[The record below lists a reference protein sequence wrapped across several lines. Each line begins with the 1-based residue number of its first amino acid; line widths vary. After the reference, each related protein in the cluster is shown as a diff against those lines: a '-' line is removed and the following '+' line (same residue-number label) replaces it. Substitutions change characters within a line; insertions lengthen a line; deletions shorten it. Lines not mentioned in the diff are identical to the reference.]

1 MNPTEVTVSRTIPAS
16 PGKVFGVW
24 MDPASPGSPW
34 YGMPR
39 LVIHMVVDGLF
50 YFVVEHEGRAWA
62 HYGRFLRIE
71 RPDPDSADSPGLAE
85 YTWVSEATRGWESV
99 VTIQFQPLEGETEI
113 TLRHSNLPD
122 EAMGVRHQ
130 EGWTWMLNMLAER
143 FSVHE
148 EA

>member
-1 MNPTEVTVSRTIPAS
+1 
-16 PGKVFGVW
+16 
-24 MDPASPGSPW
+24 
-34 YGMPR
+34 
-39 LVIHMVVDGLF
+39 
-50 YFVVEHEGRAWA
+50 
-62 HYGRFLRIE
+62 
-71 RPDPDSADSPGLAE
+71 
-85 YTWVSEATRGWESV
+85 V

>member
-39 LVIHMVVDGLF
+39 LVIHQVVDGLF
-50 YFVVEHEGRAWA
+50 YFVVEHEGRTWA

-71 RPDPDSADSPGLAE
+71 RPNPDSADSPGLAE
-85 YTWVSEATRGWESV
+85 YTWVSEATSGWESV
-99 VTIQFQPLEGETEI
+99 VTIAFQPLDGETEV
-113 TLRHSNLPD
+113 TLRHSNLPG
-122 EAMGVRHQ
+122 AMGLRHQ
-130 EGWTWMLNMLAER
+130 EGWMWMLNALADR
-143 FSVHE
+143 FAVHE

>member
-39 LVIHMVVDGLF
+39 LVIHLVVDGLF
-50 YFVVEHEGRAWA
+50 YFVVEHEGRTWA

-71 RPDPDSADSPGLAE
+71 RPNPDSADSPGLAE
-85 YTWVSEATRGWESV
+85 YTWVSEATSGWESV
-99 VTIQFQPLEGETEI
+99 EPIGDQ
-113 TLRHSNLPD
+113 LPR
-122 EAMGVRHQ
+122 G
-130 EGWTWMLNMLAER
+130 TWRLPTGCTKELKCGDRKIPRPVGRMTWPIP
-143 FSVHE
+143 S
-148 EA
+148 